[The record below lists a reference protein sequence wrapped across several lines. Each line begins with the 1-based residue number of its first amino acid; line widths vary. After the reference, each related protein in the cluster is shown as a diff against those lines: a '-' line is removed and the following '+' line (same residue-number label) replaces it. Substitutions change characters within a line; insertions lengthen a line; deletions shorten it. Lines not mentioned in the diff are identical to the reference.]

1 MALTLDQI
9 MSAPSDP
16 ELLNRHLQNLGYL
29 QPPPAPV
36 PLVPPA
42 TVGPLSP
49 VTPHSD
55 VVPMTPPV
63 ISERGNMTPL
73 LGRNKEIALGMTS
86 EPVKPMAKPENV
98 GATPEIGG
106 IGGFTAPS
114 TGILPTLSPRAPTT
128 QESLTAG
135 MEQHGTN
142 AKEEG
147 RRQFE
152 ELRPQITAGP
162 GSSDFYRQEIAQNEF
177 EKQHPFGSPISAH
190 PGTGGKILHTLGEIG
205 QIAGGILN
213 PNIVAEIPGTRLNR
227 AVKEAGA
234 TEELGKAETRE
245 TAAKTAETENAA
257 RTAQAEFN
265 TPEKRSTYMEQHPEQ
280 FEDMSDFEKND
291 WRVTGKFPQR
301 EPAPPKEAN
310 LQQDYATAV
319 QAAIKSGVDPEKD
332 PKVQQIATAIQN
344 VQKQPAEK
352 TPSEKKE
359 DISDYLAANKL
370 EDTPANREKA
380 RDAIAKRAP
389 AATQIVQAAGGINPI
404 PAEVANVHGDDYL
417 KGLPPADRGI
427 VMALAEGRMSLPSSF
442 ALRTPYWQRVL
453 AQLNQYDP
461 QFSEQRAQLR
471 KGYTVGSQSKEIN
484 AINTAMGHVGVLG
497 DSINALDNGDVRALN
512 LIANQMGVEIGK
524 DPVTTFRTIVN
535 RVGPEIAKAY
545 VGAGGSAGERGAD
558 EKDFDANLSP
568 KQLRSNV
575 SMTAKLLRSKISSLE
590 NQWNQNA
597 APGMQN
603 FQDRF
608 IMPEAKHQLDK
619 WSPQG
624 GGGTDV
630 KAPNGKTYHF
640 ADQDTAD
647 KFKKEAGIK

>member
-9 MSAPSDP
+9 LSAPTDP
-16 ELLNRHLQNLGYL
+16 DLLNRHLQNLGYL
-29 QPPPAPV
+29 QPPPTPA

-55 VVPMTPPV
+55 VTPMTPPTLAPSAPLSPRG
-63 ISERGNMTPL
+63 SELAIGAR
-73 LGRNKEIALGMTS
+73 S
-86 EPVKPMAKPENV
+86 QPVKPMAKPEIV
-98 GATPEIGG
+98 GGAPEIDGMTG
-106 IGGFTAPS
+106 TPS
-114 TGILPTLSPRAPTT
+114 LDMGTLPAIAGPRAPTKK
-128 QESLTAG
+128 ESIAAG
-135 MEQHGTN
+135 
-142 AKEEG
+142 KEEYAAN
-147 RRQFE
+147 
-152 ELRPQITAGP
+152 RPTVTAP
-162 GSSDFYRQEIAQNEF
+162 VNSKEF
-177 EKQHPFGSPISAH
+177 WQQKMDQDEYDKKHTWGSPISAQ
-190 PGTGGKILHTLGEIG
+190 PGLLGKIGHIAARIGEIG
-205 QIAGGILN
+205 GGIIA
-213 PNIVAEIPGTRLNR
+213 PGIVAGIPGTPLNR
-227 AVKEAGA
+227 ALKEAGEA
-234 TEELGKAETRE
+234 KEEAGAETRE
-245 TAAKTAETENAA
+245 RVAKTAETENAA

-471 KGYTVGSQSKEIN
+471 KGYTVGSQSQEIN
-484 AINTAMGHVGVLG
+484 AINTAMGHIGVLG

-597 APGMQN
+597 APGMQS
-603 FQDRF
+603 FQERF
-608 IMPEAKHQLDK
+608 IMPEAKQQLDK
-619 WSPQG
+619 WAPQG
-624 GGGTDV
+624 GGGGFAGWKKQQS
-630 KAPNGKTYHF
+630 KA
-640 ADQDTAD
+640 
-647 KFKKEAGIK
+647 E